1 MAEKQSSSTIEKREQ
16 QEADA
21 VEITFFTD
29 PLCCWS
35 YVFEP
40 LWQRL
45 LAEYAGDIKYRYVMC
60 GLLPDWKSFNDPVN
74 SVSRPAQMGPVW
86 MQASH
91 VSGVPIKSEIWIQD
105 PPVSS
110 YPACIA
116 VKCAELQSAAAGEK
130 YLQLVR
136 QRVMT
141 ELQNISRQE
150 VLENVAEQL
159 AKEDKN
165 FDVQRFN
172 EDLLNG
178 TGLEAFRSDWQKAQ
192 LQRIERYPT
201 LIFRRKGYKAVML
214 SGYQPYEVLLQA
226 FQQVAPKAEQF

>member
-1 MAEKQSSSTIEKREQ
+1 MAKEQSGTIKHTEEQ
-16 QEADA
+16 KADA
-21 VEITFFTD
+21 VEISFFTD

-40 LWQRL
+40 SWQRL
-45 LAEYAGDIKYRYVMC
+45 LKEYAGEINYRYIMC
-60 GLLPDWKSFNDPVN
+60 GLLPDWNSYNDPVN

-91 VSGVPIKSEIWIQD
+91 VSGVPIKGEIWIKD

-116 VKCAELQSAAAGEK
+116 VKCAELQSAALGEK

-136 QRVMT
+136 RRVMT
-141 ELQNISRQE
+141 EVQSISRQE
-150 VLENVAEQL
+150 VLENVAEEL
-159 AKEDKN
+159 AKQDSD
-165 FDVQRFN
+165 FDVQRFTN
-172 EDLLNG
+172 DLLNG

-214 SGYQPYEVLLQA
+214 SGYQPYEVLQQA
-226 FQQVAPKAEQF
+226 FQQVAPEFASL